1 MVWKFRTMHRG
12 SGAWIL
18 EGLKYYDALK
28 EIGDA
33 FMADTTIKKI
43 QYRTIFDSRGVETL
57 EVDLSTAKGIG
68 RVAAPFGAPGSRGE
82 FEAPA
87 YAPGGLGESIK
98 ILEKIIIPSLVG
110 MDALEQEKID
120 DLLTQLDGTPNFEKI
135 GGNTAAVL
143 STAAAKAAA
152 DTLKIPMFRLFRKDE
167 GWTLPYPLGNM
178 IGGGA
183 HSLGPAPDM
192 QEHLAVPI
200 GARTIR
206 QAVEINLKVHEQLGK
221 LLEKKDPGF
230 AGGTDDENAWTANLN
245 DVQALEILQQAV
257 DKIADKEGLEIR
269 MGLDL
274 AADRLWDPE
283 GKIYKYHR
291 EGITRT
297 SEQQLAFLGQLIER
311 FHLIYVEDGFNSN
324 DYDSFALL
332 NKQFGDRC
340 LICADDIFASNFQRT
355 KRGIEKGAAGAMI
368 IKTNQVGTITG
379 AKKTAALAGAHDLE
393 IVLSHRSGETMDDS
407 IAHLAVTWNALMI
420 KTGVK
425 GGERLS
431 KLNELIRIEEAFNG
445 NPLKWRPNL
454 S

>member
-1 MVWKFRTMHRG
+1 
-12 SGAWIL
+12 
-18 EGLKYYDALK
+18 
-28 EIGDA
+28 
-33 FMADTTIKKI
+33 MADTTITDIK
-43 QYRTIFDSRGVETL
+43 YRTIFDSRGVETL
-57 EVDLSTAKGIG
+57 EVDVSTSKGIG

-87 YAPGGLGESIK
+87 YAPGGIKESIK
-98 ILEKIIIPSLVG
+98 ILEKTLIPALIG

-120 DLLTQLDGTPNFEKI
+120 ALLTQLDGTPNFEKI

-152 DTLKIPMFRLFRKDE
+152 DSLKIPMFRLFRKDE
-167 GWTLPYPLGNM
+167 GWSLPFPLGNM

-192 QEHLAVPI
+192 QEHLAVPV
-200 GARTIR
+200 GASTIR

-230 AGGTDDENAWTANLN
+230 AGGTDDENAWAANLN
-245 DVQALEILQQAV
+245 DFEALQILQQAV
-257 DKIADKEGLEIR
+257 DKISDEERLEIR

-274 AADRLWDPE
+274 AADRLWDPV
-283 GKIYKYHR
+283 GRIYRYNR
-291 EGITRT
+291 EGRIRT
-297 SEQQLAFLGQLIER
+297 SQEQLDFLGELIER
-311 FHLIYVEDGFNSN
+311 FHLIYVEDGFHSN
-324 DYDSFALL
+324 DYESFALL
-332 NKQFGDRC
+332 NRQFGKRC
-340 LICADDIFASNFQRT
+340 LICADDIFASNYQRT
-355 KRGIEKGAAGAMI
+355 ETGIKKGSAGAMI

-379 AKKTAALAGAHDLE
+379 VKNTAALAGAHGLD

-407 IAHLAVTWNALMI
+407 IAHLAVAWDALMF

-431 KLNELIRIEEAFNG
+431 KLNELIRIEG
-445 NPLKWRPNL
+445 TLKGKQLKWLPQSIKERI

>member
-1 MVWKFRTMHRG
+1 
-12 SGAWIL
+12 
-18 EGLKYYDALK
+18 
-28 EIGDA
+28 
-33 FMADTTIKKI
+33 MADTTITDIK
-43 QYRTIFDSRGVETL
+43 YRTIFDSRGVETL
-57 EVDLSTAKGIG
+57 EVDLSTPKGTG

-87 YAPGGLGESIK
+87 YGAGGLKESIK
-98 ILEKIIIPSLVG
+98 ILEKTIIPSLLG

-120 DLLTQLDGTPNFEKI
+120 ALLLRVDGTPNFEKI

-152 DTLKIPMFRLFRKDE
+152 DSLKIPMFRLFRKDE
-167 GWTLPYPLGNM
+167 GWSLPFPLGNM

-192 QEHLAVPI
+192 QEHLAVPV
-200 GARTIR
+200 GARTIK
-206 QAVEINLKVHEQLGK
+206 QAIEVNLKVHEQLGK

-230 AGGTDDENAWTANLN
+230 AGGTDDENAWAANLN
-245 DVQALEILQQAV
+245 DFQALQVLQQAV
-257 DKIADKEGLEIR
+257 DKISDQEGLEIR

-274 AADRLWDPE
+274 AADRLWDPSKKVYE
-283 GKIYKYHR
+283 YQR
-291 EGITRT
+291 EGTTRT
-297 SEQQLAFLGQLIER
+297 SREQLDFLGDLIDR
-311 FHLIYVEDGFNSN
+311 FRLIYVEDGFNSN
-324 DYDSFALL
+324 DYESFALL

-340 LICADDIFASNFQRT
+340 LICADDIFASNYQRT
-355 KRGIEKGAAGAMI
+355 KEGIKTGSAGIMI

-379 AKKTAALAGAHDLE
+379 VKNTAALAGAHGLD
-393 IVLSHRSGETMDDS
+393 IVLSHRSGETVDDS
-407 IAHLAVTWNALMI
+407 IAHLAVAWNALMI

-445 NPLKWRPNL
+445 KPLKWSPQSL
-454 S
+454 KKSIS